1 MMKSS
6 IKAAA
11 AALVAMF
18 SVAVQA
24 LERYQLD
31 LAPPATKI
39 AEEISGLHHYV
50 MGVCLVIFI
59 FVFVWMAYSILKH
72 RKSVGHTPAQF
83 HENTTVE
90 IIWTVIP
97 FIIVVALAVPATRIV
112 VAMKDTSNAEITVK
126 ATGVQW
132 KWAYDY
138 LKGEGEGISF
148 VSNLSTPRSMIDDK
162 NNGTD
167 SSAERAKNEFYLRE
181 VDQAL
186 VVPVN
191 TKIRVITTAADV
203 IHAWYVPEFGV
214 KQDAIPGF
222 VRDAWFRA
230 ERVGTFRGQCAELC
244 GKDHAFMPIV
254 VEVKS
259 KEDYAAWVKAKKKEL
274 GLDTQVVAAAATGTA
289 TDAAPAVAQ
298 DPNKVWQLADLKAN
312 GEKIFAQN
320 CAACHQLTGKGIPGT
335 FPALDGSKV
344 VNGVPELQISTVL
357 KGVVKNGTPTA
368 MASWAKLSDVE
379 LASVITYTKNSWGN
393 ATGQVV
399 QPKQVAALRGK

>member
-11 AALVAMF
+11 AALVATT
-18 SVAVQA
+18 SATAQA
-24 LERYQLD
+24 LEKNQLD
-31 LAPPATKI
+31 LAPPATRI

-50 MGVCLVIFI
+50 MGVCIAIFI
-59 FVFVWMAYSILKH
+59 FVFVWMAYSIFKH
-72 RKSVGHTPAQF
+72 RKSVGHVPAQF

-90 IIWTVIP
+90 IVWTVIP

-112 VAMKDTSNAEITVK
+112 VAMKDTSNADITIK

-138 LKGEGEGISF
+138 LKGEGEGIAL
-148 VSNLSTPRSMIDDK
+148 VSNLSTQRSMIDDK

-167 SSAERAKNEFYLRE
+167 ASAERAKNEFYLRE
-181 VDQAL
+181 VDQPL

-191 TKIRVITTAADV
+191 SKIRIITTAADV

-222 VRDAWFRA
+222 VRDTWFRA
-230 ERVGTFRGQCAELC
+230 EKIGTFRGQCAELC

-259 KEDYAAWVKAKKKEL
+259 KEDYAAWVKAKNKEQ
-274 GLDTQVVAAAATGTA
+274 GREVQVAAASSGTA
-289 TDAAPAVAQ
+289 TDAAPAVAD
-298 DPNKVWQLADLKAN
+298 DPNKVWQLAELKVN

-320 CAACHQLTGKGIPGT
+320 CAACHQLTGKGLPPT

-344 VNGVPELQISTVL
+344 VNAAPEQQISTVL
-357 KGVVKNGTPTA
+357 KGVARNGVPTA
-368 MASWAKLSDVE
+368 MASWARLSDVE

-393 ATGQVV
+393 TTGQVV